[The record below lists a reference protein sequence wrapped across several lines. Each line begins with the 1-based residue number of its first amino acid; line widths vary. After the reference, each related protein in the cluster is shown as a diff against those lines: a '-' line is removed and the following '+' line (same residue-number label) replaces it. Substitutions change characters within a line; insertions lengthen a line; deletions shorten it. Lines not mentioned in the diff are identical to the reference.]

1 MRRAARLWAG
11 AVRLVAVAALVLP
24 LGELAAGTAAAADA
38 PTTTVRAVTG
48 PVIRLG
54 ARGTAVRTLQRRLT
68 ALRYWVGPVDGVFG
82 DATQQAIYALQKS
95 ARLAPDGVVGP
106 ATWRALARGVR
117 APFRPVVGAA
127 VEIDLGRDLVL
138 LVRGRDL
145 LEAFN
150 TSTGGG
156 YAYATGA
163 MSGVATTPRG
173 RFRIYRQVDGLDVSP
188 LGELWRPKYF
198 VGGVAIHGSWSV
210 PPTPVSHGCVR
221 LSIEAMDWVWATNQM
236 PLGRTVLVY

>member
-1 MRRAARLWAG
+1 MRCVGG
-11 AVRLVAVAALVLP
+11 AVRLVAVAAVVVT
-24 LGELAAGTAAAADA
+24 LGGLTPGTAAASGEP
-38 PTTTVRAVTG
+38 PTSVAALTG

-68 ALRYWVGPVDGVFG
+68 ALRYWVGPADGVFG
-82 DATQQAIYALQKS
+82 EVTQQAVYALQKS

-106 ATWRALARGVR
+106 MTWRALARGVR

-127 VEIDLGRDLVL
+127 VEIDLERDLLL
-138 LVRGRDL
+138 LVRGRSL

-156 YAYATGA
+156 YAYAEGA

-173 RFRIYRQVDGLDVSP
+173 RFRLFRQVDGLDVSP

-221 LSIEAMDWVWATNQM
+221 LSIEAMDWVWATDQM
-236 PLGRTVLVY
+236 PLGRLVLVY

>member
-1 MRRAARLWAG
+1 VLAAALFEAVSGTAG
-11 AVRLVAVAALVLP
+11 AAAS
-24 LGELAAGTAAAADA
+24 T
-38 PTTTVRAVTG
+38 TTTVTTSTG
-48 PVIRLG
+48 PVLRYG
-54 ARGTAVRTLQRRLT
+54 ARGPVVRTLQQRLAT
-68 ALRYWVGPVDGVFG
+68 LRYWVGPVDGVFG
-82 DATQQAIYALQKS
+82 DATQQAVYALQKA

-106 ATWRALARGVR
+106 ATWRALGRGVR
-117 APFRPVVGAA
+117 APFRPVAGAA
-127 VEIDLGRDLVL
+127 VEIDLGRDLLL
-138 LVRGRDL
+138 LVRGHAL

-156 YAYATGA
+156 YAYSQGG
-163 MSGVATTPRG
+163 MSGVASTPRG
-173 RFRIYRQVDGLDVSP
+173 RFTIYRQVDGLDVSP

-236 PLGRTVLVY
+236 PVGRLVLVY